1 MVWPEDPIKWKESCI
16 NINSKKIISIIFVVM
31 WCGPLALI
39 LHVPVWFKLNN
50 VNLSNISHT
59 HRYTYSKTWY
69 FDTIFIFARI
79 SSFYIFLIN
88 ISWFSGFQLTKARV
102 AQRSFI
108 LEKKKRIFPKNFLL
122 NRLSF
127 IDLIRFWLTR
137 EIWTHNITLGK
148 FPFLFR
154 FCLF

>member
-1 MVWPEDPIKWKESCI
+1 MY
-16 NINSKKIISIIFVVM
+16 VVDFFTYFERKYDLF
-31 WCGPLALI
+31 WS
-39 LHVPVWFKLNN
+39 LNY

-59 HRYTYSKTWY
+59 HKYTYSKTWY

-108 LEKKKRIFPKNFLL
+108 PAKKKNFSQELFAQPTFIHRSDSVLIDTGDLNAQHHTRKN
-122 NRLSF
+122 
-127 IDLIRFWLTR
+127 
-137 EIWTHNITLGK
+137 
-148 FPFLFR
+148 PFLFR

>member
-1 MVWPEDPIKWKESCI
+1 MY
-16 NINSKKIISIIFVVM
+16 VVDFFTYFERKCDLF
-31 WCGPLALI
+31 WS
-39 LHVPVWFKLNN
+39 LNY
-50 VNLSNISHT
+50 VNFSNISHT
-59 HRYTYSKTWY
+59 HKYTYSKTWY
-69 FDTIFIFARI
+69 FDTIFIFARM
-79 SSFYIFLIN
+79 FYIFLIN

-148 FPFLFR
+148 IHSCFVFVFSN
-154 FCLF
+154 

>member
-1 MVWPEDPIKWKESCI
+1 MYVEDFFTCFERKYDLFWS
-16 NINSKKIISIIFVVM
+16 
-31 WCGPLALI
+31 
-39 LHVPVWFKLNN
+39 LNY

-79 SSFYIFLIN
+79 SSFHIFLIN

-102 AQRSFI
+102 AQRGPSFS
-108 LEKKKRIFPKNFLL
+108 KKKKNFFPKNCLL

>member
-1 MVWPEDPIKWKESCI
+1 MYVEDFFTYFERKYDLFWS
-16 NINSKKIISIIFVVM
+16 
-31 WCGPLALI
+31 
-39 LHVPVWFKLNN
+39 LNY

-108 LEKKKRIFPKNFLL
+108 LKKKKRIFPKNCLL